1 MLGVAPEDAV
11 AYLSNGVRL
20 TNENIRE
27 LAGSSD
33 DVRVISTVL
42 GGRLTNGFLRKYLY
56 STSIILTM
64 NWRMLCRSFGSTL
77 HYNHMSK
84 ASNFSFRFGSC
95 LTLVQIHWHLLLP
108 SDSPKSLQHSCV
120 LRTHIKTLYYVLSV
134 QSQFNMKPCKSHL
147 VLST

>member
-1 MLGVAPEDAV
+1 MEGFLHGVLGVAPEDAV

-42 GGRLTNGFLRKYLY
+42 GGKVTNGFLRKYLY

-84 ASNFSFRFGSC
+84 ASNFSFRLGSC
-95 LTLVQIHWHLLLP
+95 LTLVQTHCHLPLP

-120 LRTHIKTLYYVLSV
+120 LRTHIKTL
-134 QSQFNMKPCKSHL
+134 
-147 VLST
+147 